1 MEALSNA
8 DVIGAWCSIFLTIM
22 VLSFLYD
29 DNPIYKVA
37 EHLFMGISIGYGV
50 VEAWFSV
57 LRPNMLDKLIAQDWI
72 YVIPLILAIMLMLK
86 ISRKHGWI
94 ARIPIAILVA
104 AYAAVKVTG
113 ETSGKLIIQL
123 KDSMPNLQ
131 ESWMKHGFWDWEK
144 AGAGVFSDA
153 FLVIALSAC
162 LIHFYFSEID
172 PRLQRIGIPAAIT
185 AFLVFAIGAV
195 VILPAELEIG
205 RYVIGFLL
213 GLCAATPFLAI
224 SPAKRHVTRFGV
236 MVLMLSFGASF
247 GFTVMGRISLAIGRA
262 QELMGQDRI
271 PTHLEQVQ
279 PVVASLISIATVI
292 IFLVIWKRHSPPE
305 GA

>member
-1 MEALSNA
+1 MEALSTPA
-8 DVIGAWCSIFLTIM
+8 IIGAWCSIFLTIM

-29 DNPIYKVA
+29 DNPIYKIA

-57 LRPNMLDKLIAQDWI
+57 LRPNMLDKLAEGDWL
-72 YVIPLILAIMLMLK
+72 YVIPLILALMLMLK
-86 ISRKHGWI
+86 ISRKYGWL

-113 ETSGKLIIQL
+113 ETSGKLVIQL

-131 ESWMKHGFWDWEK
+131 DTWAKHGFWDWDK

-153 FLVIALSAC
+153 FLVIGLSAC

-172 PRLQRIGIPAAIT
+172 PRLQKVGIPAAIA
-185 AFLVFAIGAV
+185 AFLIFAIGSV
-195 VILPAELEIG
+195 VMLPAELAGG

-213 GLCAATPFLAI
+213 GLCAATPFLAL
-224 SPAKRHVTRFGV
+224 SPAKHHVTRFGI

-262 QELMGQDRI
+262 QELMGQDRM
-271 PTHLEQVQ
+271 PSHLEQVQ
-279 PVVASLISIATVI
+279 PVMASLISIGLVI
-292 IFLVIWKRHSPPE
+292 IFLILWRRNSGPQPS
-305 GA
+305 